1 MNALDR
7 RREERIPCK
16 VKVGEVNGQ
25 SCPGTYLL
33 DISSLGAQLETGYP
47 IAIGDSAEF
56 GLSLPSGRP
65 EEKEAYR
72 FAGQVAWIKRTDLAP
87 RRYRIGLSFFTQ
99 INAWKKFL
107 AGLRYQPFSKIISLD
122 LLEGGRSIGTAA

>member
-7 RREERIPCK
+7 RREERVRCK
-16 VKVGEVNGQ
+16 LKVEEVNRR

-33 DISSLGAQLETGYP
+33 DISSLGAQLETRYP

-56 GLSLPSGRP
+56 GLSLPSVRP
-65 EEKEAYR
+65 KENEAYR
-72 FAGQVAWIKRTDLAP
+72 FAGRVAWIKRIDLAP
-87 RRYRIGLSFFTQ
+87 MRYRIGLSFFTQ

-107 AGLRYQPFSKIISLD
+107 AGLRYQHSQ
-122 LLEGGRSIGTAA
+122 